1 LLNYSINEIEGL
13 KVLALSGSISAETI
27 GNFTSIIKQVTE
39 RENIIINF
47 ENVTLVTAAGMD
59 SIVDVSMFAKEHD
72 RRVIILWAEQELMK
86 MAEILGYY
94 DFLIFAQSID
104 EAKMKISY
112 FT

>member
-1 LLNYSINEIEGL
+1 MLNYSINELEGL
-13 KVLALSGSISAETI
+13 KVLALSGSISAEAI
-27 GNFTSIIKQVTE
+27 ENFTSIIKQVTE

-47 ENVTLVTAAGMD
+47 ENVTLVTAAGLD
-59 SIVDVSMFAKEHD
+59 AIVEVSLFAKEHD
-72 RRVIILWAEQELMK
+72 RRVIILWAEQELIK

-94 DFLIFAQSID
+94 DYLIFAKSID